1 MNPDQEKKKIKKV
14 YSKPRL
20 RMIELVSEEVLGISC
35 KTSYGDGQGV
45 ATNGCLISPCSSI
58 PGS

>member
-1 MNPDQEKKKIKKV
+1 MNPDQETNKIKKV

-35 KTSYGDGQGV
+35 KTSYGDTQGV
-45 ATNGCLISPCSSI
+45 SGGGCLISPCSSI